1 MSPHMKIQ
9 LRRRLLQPAV
19 LVCVALALLQPGRA
33 LAQLCTASATTVAFG
48 SVDVV
53 SGADYPAT
61 GTYTITCNIGLLGLG
76 SVNVSAC
83 ANIAGANGTTPRSMS
98 SGANSVAYNLY
109 SDSAHSTVWG
119 AFGTTP
125 GIPNPPNPV
134 NLTVSSLLLG
144 GTASSSPITIY
155 GNLKSSQN
163 TTAIAGGY
171 SASPTATLTYNYS
184 YSALFL
190 PGTPPS
196 CVSGPS
202 GNNGS
207 STFALNV
214 SATVINNCSV
224 TATPVNFGNS
234 VGVLTSA
241 LTATGTI
248 AATCTNSDSYTIALN
263 KGTTAGASIGD
274 RQMAGSGSAVVHY
287 QLFAPT
293 TVTSAGGSGCNY
305 ATVWGDTTSGALVS
319 GTGTGA
325 AQNYTVC
332 GRVQAQTTPAPAT
345 YQDTILV
352 TVTY

>member
-1 MSPHMKIQ
+1 
-9 LRRRLLQPAV
+9 A
-19 LVCVALALLQPGRA
+19 
-33 LAQLCTASATTVAFG
+33 VAFG
-48 SVDVV
+48 NVDVV
-53 SGADYPAT
+53 SGADYPAS
-61 GTYTITCNIGLLGLG
+61 GTYTITCDIGLLGLG
-76 SVNVSAC
+76 TVNVSIC
-83 ANIAGANGTTPRSMS
+83 ANIAGANGTTPRAMN
-98 SGANSVAYNLY
+98 SGANTAAYNLY

-144 GTASSSPITIY
+144 GTKSSSPITIY

-184 YSALFL
+184 YALL
-190 PGTPPS
+190 GTPSTPTS
-196 CVSGPS
+196 CTAGPS
-202 GNNGS
+202 GSNAS

-224 TATPVNFGNS
+224 TATQVNFGSS

-241 LTATGTI
+241 ITANGTI
-248 AATCTNSDSYTIALN
+248 TATCTNSDSYTIALN
-263 KGTTAGASIGD
+263 KGGASIGD
-274 RQMAGSGSAVVHY
+274 RQMASSGGAAVHY
-287 QLFAPT
+287 QLYTPT
-293 TVTSAGGSGCNY
+293 TITSAGGSGCNY
-305 ATVWGDTTSGALVS
+305 GAVWGDTTSGALVS